1 MPYPRTRSSP
11 IGDNPAELPR
21 GPRHATQRNSQND
34 ARGDKARERPGGTAV
49 TGASCG
55 DAGRPCSLWRRL
67 LVMGYDAIA
76 VIALLMLVT
85 ALAML
90 AGFRELNVVRDPLY
104 GAGLVVAWFLYLGWC
119 WRRGGM
125 TVGMRA
131 WRVRIETLEG
141 GTPGWGAC
149 LVRFLV
155 SLFSCVAAGAG
166 FLWSLF
172 DRDRRCWHDIASGT
186 RLRRC

>member
-1 MPYPRTRSSP
+1 
-11 IGDNPAELPR
+11 
-21 GPRHATQRNSQND
+21 
-34 ARGDKARERPGGTAV
+34 
-49 TGASCG
+49 
-55 DAGRPCSLWRRL
+55 
-67 LVMGYDAIA
+67 MGYDAAA

-104 GAGLVVAWFLYLGWC
+104 SACLAASWFLYLGWC

-131 WRVRIETLEG
+131 WRVRLETLQG
-141 GTPGWGAC
+141 GPPGWGAC

-155 SLFSCVAAGAG
+155 SLLAPASCGRCSTRNAAAGTTSRAAPG
-166 FLWSLF
+166 CCAP
-172 DRDRRCWHDIASGT
+172 DRHGQRPAPPYARPRQTERRSASTAATASNTIGT
-186 RLRRC
+186 EMVSEGGMS

>member
-1 MPYPRTRSSP
+1 MSVTETA
-11 IGDNPAELPR
+11 N
-21 GPRHATQRNSQND
+21 
-34 ARGDKARERPGGTAV
+34 GT
-49 TGASCG
+49 
-55 DAGRPCSLWRRL
+55 GRPCSLWRRL
-67 LVMGYDAIA
+67 LIMGYDAAA

-104 GAGLVVAWFLYLGWC
+104 SACLAATWFLYLGWC
-119 WRRGGM
+119 WHRGGM

-131 WRVRIETLEG
+131 WRVRIETLQG
-141 GTPGWGAC
+141 GPPGWGAC

-155 SLFSCVAAGAG
+155 SLLSGAAAGAG

-172 DRDRRCWHDIASGT
+172 DRDRRCWHDIVSGT
-186 RLRRC
+186 RLLRG

>member
-1 MPYPRTRSSP
+1 
-11 IGDNPAELPR
+11 
-21 GPRHATQRNSQND
+21 
-34 ARGDKARERPGGTAV
+34 
-49 TGASCG
+49 
-55 DAGRPCSLWRRL
+55 
-67 LVMGYDAIA
+67 MGYDAIA

-90 AGFRELNVVRDPLY
+90 AGFRELDVVRDPLY
-104 GAGLVVAWFLYLGWC
+104 GAGLALTWFLYLGWC

-125 TVGMRA
+125 TMGMRA

-155 SLFSCVAAGAG
+155 SLLSGAALCAG
-166 FLWSLF
+166 FLWSLG
-172 DRDRRCWHDIASGT
+172 DRERRCWHDIASGT
-186 RLRRC
+186 RLLRG

>member
-1 MPYPRTRSSP
+1 
-11 IGDNPAELPR
+11 
-21 GPRHATQRNSQND
+21 
-34 ARGDKARERPGGTAV
+34 
-49 TGASCG
+49 
-55 DAGRPCSLWRRL
+55 
-67 LVMGYDAIA
+67 MGYDAIA

-104 GAGLVVAWFLYLGWC
+104 GASLAATWFLYLAWC

-131 WRVRIETLEG
+131 WRVRIETLQG

-149 LVRFLV
+149 LLRFLV
-155 SLFSCVAAGAG
+155 SLLSGAAAGAG

-186 RLRRC
+186 RLRRS

>member
-1 MPYPRTRSSP
+1 
-11 IGDNPAELPR
+11 
-21 GPRHATQRNSQND
+21 
-34 ARGDKARERPGGTAV
+34 
-49 TGASCG
+49 
-55 DAGRPCSLWRRL
+55 
-67 LVMGYDAIA
+67 MGYDAVA

-90 AGFRELNVVRDPLY
+90 AGFRELSVVRDPLY
-104 GAGLVVAWFLYLGWC
+104 SACLAAAWFLYLGWC

-131 WRVRIETLEG
+131 WRVRIETLQGEP
-141 GTPGWGAC
+141 PGWRAC

-155 SLFSCVAAGAG
+155 SLLSGATAGAG

-186 RLRRC
+186 RLLRS